1 MTIVRAMLQPRAP
14 TQSARGFRDR
24 RLIPTDR
31 GESLGRSGEENGV
44 PARHSTVDVG
54 ALPGSRVD
62 APLGG
67 ALGGALLAP
76 VRSSFPIPSR
86 EVDQSTQPLSPRIA
100 P

>member
-54 ALPGSRVD
+54 VLLGSRVD
-62 APLGG
+62 AP
-67 ALGGALLAP
+67 LGGALLAP